1 MKGEKS
7 TRLLW
12 MRRLAIVLIL
22 LSALFAACRSPKLL
36 PIESQRSVWAPPTVM
51 PNPLQTGSLALRLDA
66 GHWENAMP
74 YVGED
79 TTVTDSRLYLSLTI
93 TDEHRNNIQGAI
105 RLDSVV
111 IPYANGSRTYTLLRD
126 PYSSDHVVK
135 CITVKVDFVIPR
147 EGFMV
152 YATRLAE
159 QELLQWKVTNVI
171 RSVAY

>member
-1 MKGEKS
+1 MHLERPTHWSGLF
-7 TRLLW
+7 LLVCEL
-12 MRRLAIVLIL
+12 MLV
-22 LSALFAACRSPKLL
+22 SALVAACRSPLRV
-36 PIESQRSVWAPPTVM
+36 PIESRSRTWTPPTVM
-51 PNPLQTGSLALRLDA
+51 PNPLQAGAFALRLEA

-111 IPYANGSRTYTLLRD
+111 IPYAHGTHTYRLLPD
-126 PYSSDHVVK
+126 PYSSDHVIK
-135 CITVKVDFVIPR
+135 SITVKLDFVITR

-152 YATRLAE
+152 YATRLPE
-159 QELLQWKVTNVI
+159 QELLQWKVSNVM
-171 RSVAY
+171 RSIAY